1 MDFTTLLAAG
11 CSGIISL
18 IVCLINNHFQT
29 SRTAA
34 LISYRL
40 DQLEHKVDKLDQTAD
55 RLAELE
61 KKLIRQEDE
70 INRHKERIHILED
83 DRK

>member
-1 MDFTTLLAAG
+1 MDIMTILAPAL
-11 CSGIISL
+11 SGAVSL
-18 IVCLINNHFQT
+18 VVCLINNHFQT

-40 DQLEHKVDKLDQTAD
+40 DQLERKVDKLDQTAD

-70 INRHKERIHILED
+70 INRNKEKIRMLED
-83 DRK
+83 DKK

>member
-1 MDFTTLLAAG
+1 MDVMTLLAAAL
-11 CSGIISL
+11 SGGVSL
-18 IVCLINNHFQT
+18 VVCLINNHFQAN
-29 SRTAA
+29 RTTA

-55 RLAELE
+55 RLADLE
-61 KKLIRQEDE
+61 KKLARQEDE